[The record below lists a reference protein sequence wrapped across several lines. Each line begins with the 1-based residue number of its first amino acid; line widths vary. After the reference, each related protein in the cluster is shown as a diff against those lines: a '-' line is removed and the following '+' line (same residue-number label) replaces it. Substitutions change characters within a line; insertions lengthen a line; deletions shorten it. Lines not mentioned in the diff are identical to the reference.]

1 MTLFEMVVICR
12 AGLARNTRKLIKHI
26 SYEAEAIGAN
36 MRTANILGDRIL
48 ARPLKGNDRN
58 NYVLGNGFL
67 WIIRMHISGMK
78 IGIEEYIL

>member
-1 MTLFEMVVICR
+1 MVVICR

-58 NYVLGNGFL
+58 HYVLGIGFL
-67 WIIRMHISGMK
+67 MIIRGAYIWDGNLELRRRFFK
-78 IGIEEYIL
+78 I